1 MARTTSKTMG
11 NPKVK
16 RPITAPTIRGTA
28 RRSVAGFAVPGWCLA
43 QNPPSVAARSQR
55 WPWGP
60 RYRHGPSVPEAGG
73 FGSSGWSSGLSG
85 PFGSFESGGGP
96 KTKSA
101 AVLFRSGLPEESL
114 TVRNRSIASRISR
127 QYSENS
133 SRSAI
138 MHDTRTASSPNHPA
152 RMKLEPYCAEIKL
165 NDVALGVDNIH
176 YDVFLSP
183 RFVEFTR
190 KYLLDLVRQTVNIS
204 LVYGKDRK
212 QSGSPEHSA
221 FRKILTEMLQGSLT
235 DAKFKQSIETDL
247 LHHLAIV
254 KHLNAE
260 ISVEFSSL
268 IVECKDWI
276 RARGEVFEHSQQ
288 AHVMRA
294 KIAEIQADKKNVYR
308 MVGETICR
316 IWREVEET
324 TLAKSR
330 RALFGEDFQETYE
343 LLQNRCLFVENG
355 NDDNLFLEHYV
366 LLGNF
371 VNDPDRFEIF
381 DSLLLDF
388 VRDFI
393 LAGDNADDLSK
404 ARKAHERLLEQARL
418 LRSEMARV
426 EQEIEETSSRAGDG
440 DGLFP
445 SFFKKKAGPSPES
458 KGEIANLHQKFESLE
473 KSLEELSEPI
483 EAAKQ
488 RLDFLVEEY
497 RGRLGDYLNRP
508 QNARCLFDEHVSR
521 ADAESGTHTPSQLL
535 EEWLHRLEER
545 ELVLHVLAGYE
556 LRKISADYCP
566 PVHLQALKKALVGR
580 DDAKRVEA
588 ILEQFPARKIS
599 MKRLEEAS
607 RAIRRR
613 THEEQLSTALQFVED
628 FMRLRRDRRN
638 YHHVVAWM
646 ERINLVRSERAREL
660 SRANKSLYEF
670 LHPEEGR
677 KKNDPVINHTIIKA
691 DVRGST
697 GITKD
702 LLAKGMNPASH
713 FSMNLH
719 EPVKKMLE
727 RYGAATVFIE
737 GDAII
742 LAIEETEASRATK
755 RAVGRACVLAREIL
769 AVTQAYNVRAKTTD
783 LPALEIGVGVA
794 FQDSAPSLWMDG
806 NSKIMISRALNLS
819 DRLSSCTKITKRLFL
834 NNPSP
839 FNVFLLQPLMEDAA
853 EDEGEELLV
862 RFNLNG
868 IEMNEEAFQ
877 KLSSEIS
884 MASMAGTFPMPWGKE
899 RVQLYV
905 GEVPFGETLEP
916 VVIRKGFVHQLLSG
930 AKIGAQGTRPYYEV
944 CTDAKLLD
952 LARKK
957 FATITPK
964 S

>member
-1 MARTTSKTMG
+1 M
-11 NPKVK
+11 
-16 RPITAPTIRGTA
+16 
-28 RRSVAGFAVPGWCLA
+28 
-43 QNPPSVAARSQR
+43 
-55 WPWGP
+55 
-60 RYRHGPSVPEAGG
+60 PEAGG

-404 ARKAHERLLEQARL
+404 ARKAHERLVEQARL

-599 MKRLEEAS
+599 MKRLDEAS

>member
-28 RRSVAGFAVPGWCLA
+28 RRSVAGFAAPGWCLA

-308 MVGETICR
+308 MVGETLCR